1 MKNLNELFILIQK
14 NYPMFLTNDV
24 SLCAITGKIVDYV
37 NGLIEREQ
45 VLLEMFNKLKDDSN
59 ASITDLS
66 TAITE
71 FINTE
76 NNNYLVFEQEILDS
90 LVEYKNETDK
100 EISAKSLE
108 VDNALN
114 NIDLTNE
121 VATYFTSQLST
132 SYFTNL
138 YNNTKSVIY
147 NLVYYGN
154 APTTYPQFTYY
165 YNSSTDTLYYNKQVI
180 EPTLTCLYY
189 YNNSLYMCVTENG
202 KKVLRKVVI
211 PNE

>member
-1 MKNLNELFILIQK
+1 MDNLNIFFNKNQEMIL
-14 NYPMFLTNDV
+14 NNDV
-24 SLCAITGKIVDYV
+24 SLQSITSKIVDYME
-37 NGLIEREQ
+37 GLITREKE
-45 VLLEMFNKLKDDSN
+45 LLEMFNALKDDTN
-59 ASITDLS
+59 KSIVDLNKTIS
-66 TAITE
+66 D
-71 FINTE
+71 FIQTE
-76 NNNYLVFEQEILDS
+76 NSNYLTFEQEILDS

-100 EISAKSLE
+100 EINAKSLE

-138 YNNTKSVIY
+138 YNNTKSVLY
-147 NLVYYGN
+147 NLAYYGN
-154 APTTYPQFTYY
+154 APATYPQFTYY

-180 EPTLTCLYY
+180 EPTLSCLYY
-189 YNNSLYMCVTENG
+189 YNNSLYMCVVENG

>member
-1 MKNLNELFILIQK
+1 MDNLNIFFNKNHEMIL
-14 NYPMFLTNDV
+14 NNDV
-24 SLCAITGKIVDYV
+24 SLQAITSKVVDYM
-37 NGLIEREQ
+37 NGLINREKE
-45 VLLEMFNKLKDDSN
+45 LLNMFNALKNDTNKSVADLN
-59 ASITDLS
+59 KAITD
-66 TAITE
+66 
-71 FINTE
+71 FINNE
-76 NNNYLVFEQEILDS
+76 NSNYLTFEQEILDS

-100 EISAKSLE
+100 EINAKAVE

-114 NIDLTNE
+114 SIDLTNE

-132 SYFTNL
+132 NYFTNL

-189 YNNSLYMCVTENG
+189 YNNSLYMCVSENG

>member
-1 MKNLNELFILIQK
+1 MDNLNIFFNKNHEMIL
-14 NYPMFLTNDV
+14 NNDV
-24 SLCAITGKIVDYV
+24 SLQAITSKVVDYM
-37 NGLIEREQ
+37 NGLINREKE
-45 VLLEMFNKLKDDSN
+45 LLEMFNALKNDTNKSIADLN
-59 ASITDLS
+59 KAITD
-66 TAITE
+66 

-76 NNNYLVFEQEILDS
+76 NSNYLTFEQEILDS

-121 VATYFTSQLST
+121 VASYFTSQLST
-132 SYFTNL
+132 NYFTNL

-189 YNNSLYMCVTENG
+189 YNNSLYMCVSENG

>member
-1 MKNLNELFILIQK
+1 MDNLNIFFNKNHEMIL
-14 NYPMFLTNDV
+14 NNDV
-24 SLCAITGKIVDYV
+24 SLQAITSKVVDYM
-37 NGLIEREQ
+37 NGLINREKE
-45 VLLEMFNKLKDDSN
+45 LLNMFNALKNDTNKSVADLN
-59 ASITDLS
+59 KAITD
-66 TAITE
+66 

-76 NNNYLVFEQEILDS
+76 NSNYLTFEQEILDS

-100 EISAKSLE
+100 EINAKAVE

-114 NIDLTNE
+114 SIDLTNE

-132 SYFTNL
+132 NYFTNL

-189 YNNSLYMCVTENG
+189 YNNSLYMCVSENG